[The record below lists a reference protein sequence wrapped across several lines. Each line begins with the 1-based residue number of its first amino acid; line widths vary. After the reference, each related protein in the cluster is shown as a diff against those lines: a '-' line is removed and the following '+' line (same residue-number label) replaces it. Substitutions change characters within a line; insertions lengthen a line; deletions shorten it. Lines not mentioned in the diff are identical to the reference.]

1 MITASFSETK
11 DADHA
16 SLYKPLCHIVRV
28 SPLGRYVL
36 DVFHAPSDPETVLIA
51 TSRHLPRLGLVCI
64 KTSPPTP
71 ENKGFQR

>member
-16 SLYKPLCHIVRV
+16 SFYKPLCHIVRV

-51 TSRHLPRLGLVCI
+51 L
-64 KTSPPTP
+64 KTSPQTP